1 MADQVLNGKIQTVL
15 GRIAAADLGVVDAH
29 THVIRTG
36 GPLVDSSKDFLLASV
51 DKAVDELN
59 DFKSFGGCAVVDMTP
74 SAPGRN
80 AEMMAEVSKQTGVH
94 VIASTGFID
103 WALYPGQRAWME
115 QESVESLASLIAAEV
130 EEGIDAYN
138 YCGPIVKRGAPCAG
152 VIKLVTGYQYITAFQ
167 QRMIEASALAHKQ
180 TGAPISVHTEQGTM
194 VLELVAELSKQGVD
208 PEAVIIGHT
217 FLNPDPGY
225 QRAMAETGVYLIQDG
240 PGRVKYYPESNTV
253 EQIERFLSDGFGGQL
268 LFASDS
274 SKASYWKACGGGPGH
289 SYILDKFIPRLHKAG
304 IPESATNAMLLDNAA
319 KAFRMRKV
327 D

>member
-1 MADQVLNGKIQTVL
+1 MADQPLNGEIQTVL
-15 GRIAAADLGVVDAH
+15 GRIGASNLGATDAH

-36 GPLVDSSKDFLLASV
+36 GPLVDSSKDFLLASAN
-51 DKAVDELN
+51 KAVEEMN
-59 DFKSFGGCAVVDMTP
+59 DFKSFGGGAVVDMTP

-80 AEMMAEVSKQTGVH
+80 AEMLAQASEQTGVH
-94 VIASTGFID
+94 IIASTGFVD

-115 QESVESLASLIAAEV
+115 QESVESLASLIAAEI
-130 EEGIDAYN
+130 EEGIDAN
-138 YCGPIVKRGAPCAG
+138 NCCGPIVKRGAPCAG

-167 QRMIEASALAHKQ
+167 QQMIEASALAHKQ

-194 VLELVAELSKQGVD
+194 VLELVEELSKQDVA
-208 PEAVIIGHT
+208 PESVIVGHT

-240 PGRVKYYPESNTV
+240 PGRIKYFPESNTI

-268 LFASDS
+268 LFGSDS

-289 SYILDKFIPRLHKAG
+289 SYILDKFIPRLHAAG
-304 IPESATNAMLLDNAA
+304 IPETATNVMLVDNAA
-319 KAFRMRKV
+319 RAFRLRKV
-327 D
+327 N